1 MVRRILLAIAFVAV
15 LTVIPFGSAHA
26 QCAGTGGPPGL
37 TKGLCVYSVKFVC
50 GLQLPIPGQVPP
62 FEPPVKPGNYA
73 TAVNIHN
80 FHNGQSVT
88 IAKKA
93 VIANPEKQPPCQIS
107 KFITLTLQADQ
118 ALVID
123 CPDIASLL
131 ANPTTVLPPFI
142 KGFVEVVSRVPLSVT
157 GVYTAQA
164 CDVSTSGRV
173 CAQNT
178 PGRNRRGA
186 EKSFSPPR
194 PLAIQ

>member
-15 LTVIPFGSAHA
+15 LTVIPFGSAYA

-37 TKGLCVYSVKFVC
+37 NKGLCVYSVKFVC

-80 FHNGQSVT
+80 FHNGQSAT

-93 VIANPEKQPPCQIS
+93 VIANPENQPPGQIS
-107 KFITLTLQADQ
+107 KFTTLTLQPDQ
-118 ALVID
+118 ALEID

-164 CDVSTSGRV
+164 CDMSTAGQV

-178 PGRNRRGA
+178 PVSIDVVPEQAFTG
-186 EKSFSPPR
+186 P
-194 PLAIQ
+194 